1 MASINLND
9 VSVDF
14 VLYQGSARSLK
25 KTLFRSSTS
34 GRLDHDAHH
43 RITVKALSNLSVRL
57 EHGDRVGLIG
67 GNGAGK
73 TTLLRVLAGVYEPTG
88 GRIRVE
94 GRVTPLFD
102 IGLGL
107 DVDASGYDNIRMRA
121 AYFGLDRDEIERK
134 MQDIAAFTELGD
146 YLDLPVRTYSSG
158 MTLRLAFAAA
168 TAVDP
173 EILLMDEWI
182 AVSDAQFLEKAQR
195 RAESFVSRSS
205 IMVVASHIDDVL
217 RRLCNKLLWLDHGTV
232 MRFGPVDD
240 VLAAYHNHKAVTLP
254 SNGQHSA
261 PGRAD
266 QRATL

>member
-1 MASINLND
+1 MASIHLND

-25 KTLFRSSTS
+25 KTLLRSSTS
-34 GRLDHDAHH
+34 GALKHDAHH
-43 RITVKALSNLSVRL
+43 RITVKALSSLSLTL
-57 EHGDRVGLIG
+57 EHGDRIGLIG

-102 IGLGL
+102 LGLGL
-107 DVDASGYDNIRMRA
+107 DMDASGYDNIRMRA
-121 AYFGLDRDEIERK
+121 AYFGIDRDEIERK
-134 MQDIAAFTELGD
+134 MEDIAAFTELGE
-146 YLDLPVRTYSSG
+146 YLELPVRTYSAG

-182 AVSDAQFLEKAQR
+182 AVSDVQFLEKAQR
-195 RAESFVSRSS
+195 RAEGFVSRSS
-205 IMVVASHIDDVL
+205 IMVVASHVESVL
-217 RRLCNKLLWLDHGTV
+217 RRMCNKILWLERGAIV
-232 MRFGPVDD
+232 RIGAVDE
-240 VLAAYHNHKAVTLP
+240 VLAAYHNHTGHTVTG
-254 SNGQHSA
+254 NGAGVAESA
-261 PGRAD
+261 
-266 QRATL
+266 L

>member
-1 MASINLND
+1 MASISLND

-25 KTLFRSSTS
+25 KTLLRSSTS
-34 GRLDHDAHH
+34 GALKHDAHH
-43 RITVKALSNLSVRL
+43 RITVKALSGISLTL
-57 EHGDRVGLIG
+57 GHGDRVGLIG

-102 IGLGL
+102 LGLGL

-121 AYFGLDRDEIERK
+121 AYFGIDDDEIERK
-134 MQDIAAFTELGD
+134 MEDIAAFTELGD
-146 YLDLPVRTYSSG
+146 YLDLPVRTYSAG
-158 MTLRLAFAAA
+158 MTLRLAFGAA

-182 AVSDAQFLEKAQR
+182 AVSDSQFLEKAQR
-195 RAESFVSRSS
+195 RAESFVNRSS
-205 IMVVASHIDDVL
+205 IMVVASHVDGVL
-217 RRLCNKLLWLDHGTV
+217 RRLCNKAIWLERGSV
-232 MRFGPVDD
+232 LSFGPVDD
-240 VLAAYHNHKAVTLP
+240 VLREYHKRNGAGAA
-254 SNGQHSA
+254 G
-261 PGRAD
+261 
-266 QRATL
+266 

>member
-1 MASINLND
+1 MASIHLND

-25 KTLFRSSTS
+25 KTLLRSSTS
-34 GRLDHDAHH
+34 GTLKHDAHH
-43 RITVKALSNLSVRL
+43 RITVKALSGISLKL

-88 GRIRVE
+88 GRIRVD
-94 GRVTPLFD
+94 GRITPLFD
-102 IGLGL
+102 LGLGL

-121 AYFGLDRDEIERK
+121 AYFGIDSDEIERK
-134 MQDIAAFTELGD
+134 MEDIAAFTELGD
-146 YLDLPVRTYSSG
+146 YLDLPVRTYSAG

-182 AVSDAQFLEKAQR
+182 AVSDMQFLEKAQR
-195 RAESFVSRSS
+195 RAESFVQRSS
-205 IMVVASHIDDVL
+205 IMVVASHVEDVL
-217 RRLCNKLLWLDHGTV
+217 KRLCNKALWLDHGTV
-232 MRFGPVDD
+232 MRFGAVDD
-240 VLAAYHNHKAVTLP
+240 VLAEYHSQQAGGLTP
-254 SNGQHSA
+254 W
-261 PGRAD
+261 
-266 QRATL
+266 

>member
-1 MASINLND
+1 MASIHLND

-25 KTLFRSSTS
+25 KTLLRSSTS
-34 GRLDHDAHH
+34 GALKHDAHH
-43 RITVKALSNLSVRL
+43 RITVKALSNLSLTL
-57 EHGDRVGLIG
+57 EHGDRIGLIG

-102 IGLGL
+102 LGLGL
-107 DVDASGYDNIRMRA
+107 DMDASGYDNIRMRA
-121 AYFGLDRDEIERK
+121 AYFGIDRDEIERK
-134 MQDIAAFTELGD
+134 MEDIAAFTELGD
-146 YLDLPVRTYSSG
+146 YLELPVRTYSAG

-182 AVSDAQFLEKAQR
+182 AVSDVQFLEKAQR
-195 RAESFVSRSS
+195 RAEGFVSRSS
-205 IMVVASHIDDVL
+205 IMVVASHVESVL
-217 RRLCNKLLWLDHGTV
+217 RRMCNKILWLERGAIV
-232 MRFGPVDD
+232 RIGPVDE
-240 VLAAYHNHKAVTLP
+240 VLAAYHNHIGHTVTG
-254 SNGQHSA
+254 NGAGVTESA
-261 PGRAD
+261 PQA
-266 QRATL
+266 

>member
-1 MASINLND
+1 MASIHLND

-25 KTLFRSSTS
+25 KTLLRTSTS
-34 GRLDHDAHH
+34 GRLKHDAHH
-43 RITVKALSNLSVRL
+43 RVTVKALNGLSLRL
-57 EHGDRVGLIG
+57 EHGDRVGLVG

-73 TTLLRVLAGVYEPTG
+73 TTLLRVLAGVYEPTA

-94 GRVTPLFD
+94 GRITPLFD
-102 IGLGL
+102 LGLGL

-121 AYFGLDRDEIERK
+121 AYFGIDDDEIERK
-134 MQDIAAFTELGD
+134 MEDIAAFTELGD
-146 YLDLPVRTYSSG
+146 YLDLPVRTYSAG

-195 RAESFVSRSS
+195 RAEGFVDRSS
-205 IMVVASHIDDVL
+205 IMVVASHVETVL
-217 RRLCNKLLWLDHGTV
+217 KRLCNKALWLDRGTV
-232 MRFGPVDD
+232 RLIGPVDE
-240 VLAAYHNHKAVTLP
+240 VLEAYHNHTA
-254 SNGQHSA
+254 GA
-261 PGRAD
+261 
-266 QRATL
+266 